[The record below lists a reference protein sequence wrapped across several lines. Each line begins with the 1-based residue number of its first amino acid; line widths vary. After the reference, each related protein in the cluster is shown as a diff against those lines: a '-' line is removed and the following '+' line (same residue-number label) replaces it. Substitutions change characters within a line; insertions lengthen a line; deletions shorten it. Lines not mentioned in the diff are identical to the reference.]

1 MKPPP
6 HLGKD
11 GKLIW
16 EQLVSEFGITDA
28 GGLALVTT
36 IGECRDRL
44 TEAQALIKRHG
55 AVITTTTG
63 VLRSNPARKVE
74 VDARNGML
82 AALRMLN
89 LDIEPLRDGPGR
101 PAGTWGKRGRTMTE
115 RKKRMRVVVKPAL
128 PDEVIQAFNL
138 RRR

>member
-1 MKPPP
+1 MKPPS

-11 GKLIW
+11 GRQIW

-28 GGLALVTT
+28 GGLTLVTT

-55 AVITTTTG
+55 AVITTTG
-63 VLRSNPARKVE
+63 VLRSNPALKVE

-89 LDIEPLRDGPGR
+89 LDIEPLRDRPGR
-101 PAGTWGKRGRTMTE
+101 PAGTLVTGDRGKRF
-115 RKKRMRVVVKPAL
+115 A
-128 PDEVIQAFNL
+128 Q
-138 RRR
+138 

>member
-11 GKLIW
+11 GKQIW
-16 EQLVSEFGITDA
+16 EQLVREFGITDA

-44 TEAQALIKRHG
+44 TEAQKLIKKHG
-55 AVITTTTG
+55 TVIETSTG
-63 VLRSNPARKVE
+63 ALRSNPALKVE

-101 PAGTWGKRGRTMTE
+101 PAGVWGKR
-115 RKKRMRVVVKPAL
+115 VA
-128 PDEVIQAFNL
+128 Q
-138 RRR
+138 

>member
-11 GKLIW
+11 GK
-16 EQLVSEFGITDA
+16 QLWAELVTEFDITDA
-28 GGLALVTT
+28 GGLTLVTT
-36 IGECRDRL
+36 VAECRDRL

-55 AVITTTTG
+55 AVIATPTG
-63 VLRSNPARKVE
+63 HLRSNPALKVE

-89 LDIEPLRDGPGR
+89 LDIEPLRDRRGR
-101 PAGTWGKRGRTMTE
+101 PAGTFTTGDRGKRF
-115 RKKRMRVVVKPAL
+115 A
-128 PDEVIQAFNL
+128 Q
-138 RRR
+138 

>member
-11 GKLIW
+11 GKQIW

-28 GGLALVTT
+28 GGLTLVTT
-36 IGECRDRL
+36 IAECRDRL

-55 AVITTTTG
+55 AVVSIAPG
-63 VLRSNPARKVE
+63 VLRSNPALKVE

-89 LDIEPLRDGPGR
+89 LDIEPLRDRPGR
-101 PAGTWGKRGRTMTE
+101 PAGTFVTGDRGKRFA
-115 RKKRMRVVVKPAL
+115 P
-128 PDEVIQAFNL
+128 
-138 RRR
+138 

>member
-11 GKLIW
+11 GKQIW
-16 EQLVSEFGITDA
+16 AELVTEFDITDA
-28 GGLALVTT
+28 GGLTLVTT
-36 IGECRDRL
+36 VAECRDRL

-55 AVITTTTG
+55 AVIATPTG
-63 VLRSNPARKVE
+63 HLRSNPALKVE

-89 LDIEPLRDGPGR
+89 LDIEPLRDRRGR
-101 PAGTWGKRGRTMTE
+101 PAGSFTTGDRGKRF
-115 RKKRMRVVVKPAL
+115 A
-128 PDEVIQAFNL
+128 Q
-138 RRR
+138 

>member
-1 MKPPP
+1 MKPPS

-16 EQLVSEFGITDA
+16 DQLVGEFGITDA
-28 GGLALVTT
+28 GGLTLVTT
-36 IGECRDRL
+36 VGECKDRL
-44 TEAQALIKRHG
+44 TEAQALIKQHG
-55 AVITTTTG
+55 AVIVTPSG
-63 VLRSNPARKVE
+63 HMRPNPALKVE

-101 PAGTWGKRGRTMTE
+101 PAGTFRPGNQGK
-115 RKKRMRVVVKPAL
+115 
-128 PDEVIQAFNL
+128 
-138 RRR
+138 

>member
-11 GKLIW
+11 GKQIW
-16 EQLVSEFGITDA
+16 EQLVGEFGIADA
-28 GGLALVTT
+28 GGLLLVAT

-44 TEAQALIKRHG
+44 TEAQALIKKRG
-55 AVITTTTG
+55 AVIEGPTG
-63 VLRSNPARKVE
+63 HLRPNPALKVE

-101 PAGTWGKRGRTMTE
+101 PAGTFLAGDRGKRL
-115 RKKRMRVVVKPAL
+115 A
-128 PDEVIQAFNL
+128 Q
-138 RRR
+138 

>member
-1 MKPPP
+1 MKPPS

-63 VLRSNPARKVE
+63 VLRSNPALKVE

-101 PAGTWGKRGRTMTE
+101 PAGTWGKR
-115 RKKRMRVVVKPAL
+115 VA
-128 PDEVIQAFNL
+128 Q
-138 RRR
+138 